1 MSLEIYKKMEVE
13 NEIKRLVSRGKTREE
28 AVSLLIKEDDMKDA
42 NYIIEAYL
50 MPIDEITEE
59 INRYDNS
66 YPRLDEIKFVNDLCN
81 KYNVDKKAVV
91 ERIRNVRVIN
101 KHKSL
106 GKEKMLERLKFKRVF
121 LQEEKDKLNDKSMDS
136 EEKSTYY
143 FGLGL
148 VTILGGIIFY
158 SNPVIVGII
167 PVVYATSVP
176 AIRLSS
182 LYKKEINLVN
192 ELVGLGKEIEY
203 LEESIEND
211 KRKEEEIV
219 VENSSEYKFETPVY
233 HSEEELANKVEG
245 PTLVKRKRK

>member
-13 NEIKRLVSRGKTREE
+13 NEIKRLVSEGKTREE

-66 YPRLDEIKFVNDLCN
+66 YPRLDAVKFVNELCN
-81 KYNVDKKAVV
+81 KYNVDKKAVI

-101 KHKSL
+101 KHNSL
-106 GKEKMLERLKFKRVF
+106 GNEKMLERLKFKRVF

-176 AIRLSS
+176 TIRLSS

-192 ELVGLGKEIEY
+192 QLVDLGKEIEY
-203 LEESIEND
+203 LEEVIEKD
-211 KRKEEEIV
+211 KRKEEENV
-219 VENSSEYKFETPVY
+219 VENSSEYILETPVY
-233 HSEEELANKVEG
+233 HYEEELANKVEG